1 MATNYAGSV
10 PRDNKAT
17 MGPSGD
23 NGDGASIGWMDLKNM
38 GSKIRV
44 RDQKDKRA
52 LRNTESGAS
61 ADLSALSEVTSN
73 DGLLSEEDGAREGS
87 RGTEGGH
94 TANETHGDGATT
106 YKVYKRR
113 WFGLF
118 QLALLNII
126 VSWDVS
132 NCFCLDSSLM
142 ELT

>member
-1 MATNYAGSV
+1 MATNHAGSAS
-10 PRDNKAT
+10 RDNKAM
-17 MGPSGD
+17 MGLSGD
-23 NGDGASIGWMDLKNM
+23 NGNGAPIGWMDLKNM

-44 RDQKDKRA
+44 RGQKDKRE

-61 ADLSALSEVTSN
+61 ADPLALSEVTSN
-73 DGLLSEEDGAREGS
+73 DGLLSEEDGAGEGS
-87 RGTEGGH
+87 RGIEGGH
-94 TANETHGDGATT
+94 TANGAHRDGAIT